1 LFGLLTVRSG
11 GAVLWQPEA
20 RQAAGNYVD
29 FVVWFNF
36 LAGFAYVAVGVGL
49 WGWQRWSIWLAIAI
63 AGATLIV
70 FAAFGLHMLLGGS
83 YEGRTVAAM
92 SLRSVVWLSIA
103 AAAYRYLKPA
113 GIAETAGP

>member
-1 LFGLLTVRSG
+1 
-11 GAVLWQPEA
+11 
-20 RQAAGNYVD
+20 VD

-36 LAGFAYVAVGVGL
+36 LAGFAYVAAGVGL
-49 WGWQRWSIWLAIAI
+49 WGWRRWSIWLAIAI
-63 AGATLIV
+63 AGTTLIV

-92 SLRSVVWLSIA
+92 SLRSVVWLGIA

-113 GIAETAGP
+113 GLAGTTGP